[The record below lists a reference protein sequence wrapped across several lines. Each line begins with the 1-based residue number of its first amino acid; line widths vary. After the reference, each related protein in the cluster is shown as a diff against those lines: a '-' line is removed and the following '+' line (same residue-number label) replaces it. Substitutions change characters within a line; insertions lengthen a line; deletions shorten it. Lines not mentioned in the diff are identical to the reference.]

1 MQLSDG
7 DRIRGLLGTYCR
19 LIDAGDFV
27 GVGELMS
34 RATLKDESGQVV
46 ATGAKQIADLYAA
59 TVRLH
64 KDETPATQHIVANT
78 TFDEP
83 AAEGTV
89 VARSSYVVL
98 QAVGDRVPL
107 QPIVTGDYVDT
118 FAQDDDG
125 TWYFTERRFRIGRT
139 GDLSRH
145 LRYNATEGLP

>member
-1 MQLSDG
+1 MHLSDG

-19 LIDAGDFV
+19 LIDEGDF
-27 GVGELMS
+27 GGLGELMS

-46 ATGAKQIADLYAA
+46 ATGAKEVTDLYAA

-64 KDETPATQHIVANT
+64 KDETPATQHVVANT

-83 AAEGTV
+83 GPDGTV
-89 VARSSYVVL
+89 VARSSYVVF
-98 QAVGDRVPL
+98 QAVGARIPL

-125 TWYFTERRFRIGRT
+125 SWYFTERRFRIGRT
-139 GDLSRH
+139 GDLARH
-145 LRYNATEGLP
+145 LRYNADEGLP

>member
-1 MQLSDG
+1 M
-7 DRIRGLLGTYCR
+7 
-19 LIDAGDFV
+19 A
-27 GVGELMS
+27 
-34 RATLKDESGQVV
+34 RASLTDESGEVV
-46 ATGAKQIADLYAA
+46 ATGAREVADLYAA
-59 TVRLH
+59 TVRLQ
-64 KDETPATQHIVANT
+64 KDETPGTQHVVGNT

-83 AAEGTV
+83 AADGSV

-98 QAVGDRVPL
+98 QAVGDRIPL

-118 FAQDDDG
+118 FAQDADG

>member
-1 MQLSDG
+1 MHLTDG

-19 LIDAGDFV
+19 LIDAGDFD

-34 RATLKDESGQVV
+34 RATLKDENGEVV
-46 ATGAKQIADLYAA
+46 AAGAAEVAALYRA

-64 KDETPATQHIVANT
+64 KDETPGTQHVVANT

-83 AAEGTV
+83 ADDGTV
-89 VARSSYVVL
+89 TARSAYVVL

-107 QPIVTGDYVDT
+107 QPIITGDYVDS
-118 FAQDDDG
+118 FAQDERG
-125 TWYFTERRFRIGRT
+125 AWYFTQRRFRIGRT

>member
-1 MQLSDG
+1 MHLTDG

-19 LIDAGDFV
+19 LIDAGDFD

-34 RATLKDESGQVV
+34 RATLKDENGEVV
-46 ATGAKQIADLYAA
+46 AAGAAEVAALYRA

-64 KDETPATQHIVANT
+64 KDETPGTQHVVANT

-83 AAEGTV
+83 ADDGTV
-89 VARSSYVVL
+89 TARSAYVVL

-118 FAQDDDG
+118 FARDESG
-125 TWYFTERRFRIGRT
+125 VWHFTERRFRIGRT

>member
-1 MQLSDG
+1 MQLTDG

-19 LIDAGDFV
+19 LIDAGDFE
-27 GVGELMS
+27 GLGQLMA
-34 RATLKDESGQVV
+34 RARLTDEHGQVV
-46 ATGAKQIADLYAA
+46 ATGAREVADLYAA

-64 KDETPATQHIVANT
+64 QDETPGTQHLVANT

-83 AAEGTV
+83 AGDGTV

-98 QAVGDRVPL
+98 QAVGERIPL

-118 FAQDDDG
+118 LARDADG
-125 TWYFTERRFRIGRT
+125 SWYFTERRFRIGRT

-145 LRYNATEGLP
+145 LRHHATEGLP

>member
-1 MQLSDG
+1 MHLTDG

-19 LIDAGDFV
+19 LIDAGDFA
-27 GVGELMS
+27 GVGELMA
-34 RATLKDESGQVV
+34 RAVLMDESGQVV
-46 ATGAKQIADLYAA
+46 ASGAQEVADLYAA

-64 KDETPATQHIVANT
+64 RDETPGTQHLVGNT
-78 TFDEP
+78 VFDEP
-83 AAEGTV
+83 AADGTV

-98 QAVGDRVPL
+98 QAAGDRIPL

-118 FAQDDDG
+118 FAQDEHG
-125 TWYFTERRFRIGRT
+125 AWYFTQRRFRIGRT

>member
-1 MQLSDG
+1 MQLTDG

-19 LIDAGDFV
+19 LIDAGDFD
-27 GVGELMS
+27 GLGELMA
-34 RATLKDESGQVV
+34 RATLRDASGEVV
-46 ATGAKQIADLYAA
+46 ATGAQEVATLYAA

-64 KDETPATQHIVANT
+64 KDETPGTQHVVANT

-83 AAEGTV
+83 AADGSV

-98 QAVGDRVPL
+98 QEVGDRIPL

-118 FAQDDDG
+118 FAQDADG
-125 TWYFTERRFRIGRT
+125 TWHFTERRFRIGRT

>member
-1 MQLSDG
+1 MHLTDG

-19 LIDAGDFV
+19 LIDAGDFD

-34 RATLKDESGQVV
+34 RAVLRDESGQIV
-46 ATGAKQIADLYAA
+46 ATGAREVATLYRA
-59 TVRLH
+59 TVRLQ
-64 KDETPATQHIVANT
+64 KDETPGTQHVVGNT

-83 AAEGTV
+83 ADDGTV
-89 VARSSYVVL
+89 TARSSYVVL

-118 FAQDDDG
+118 FAQDQDG
-125 TWYFTERRFRIGRT
+125 AWHFTERRFRIGRT